1 VPHAL
6 QSYHWV
12 KRAAKGPNGAV
23 LQPYLDEMRRVVKRA
38 INRSKKPKTEPPT
51 PSPAP
56 QGQSF
61 MAIMPQRPA

>member
-1 VPHAL
+1 
-6 QSYHWV
+6 
-12 KRAAKGPNGAV
+12 
-23 LQPYLDEMRRVVKRA
+23 VKRA

-61 MAIMPQRPA
+61 MAAMPQRPAEDSADDADDGAELPESYYKAAEDEE